1 MSQDSSLLLVLF
13 VLCVTS
19 SNSISAKVIDVDV
32 ICKEASNQSYCSN
45 LLNSKPGGAKANYY
59 YRCSLDLL
67 SNGGSV
73 STKVGDAQVDLYYKR
88 YAAMA
93 KESADIMKY
102 ILECIDSLHK
112 HETSPLLAK
121 YVENLRQGAQVFQI
135 ITKYLNLG
143 K

>member
-1 MSQDSSLLLVLF
+1 MVG
-13 VLCVTS
+13 
-19 SNSISAKVIDVDV
+19 SAENDTV
-32 ICKEASNQSYCSN
+32 
-45 LLNSKPGGAKANYY
+45 ANYY

-73 STKVGDAQVDLYYKR
+73 SARVGDAQVDLYYKR
-88 YAAMA
+88 YPAMV

-112 HETSPLLAK
+112 HQTSPLLAK